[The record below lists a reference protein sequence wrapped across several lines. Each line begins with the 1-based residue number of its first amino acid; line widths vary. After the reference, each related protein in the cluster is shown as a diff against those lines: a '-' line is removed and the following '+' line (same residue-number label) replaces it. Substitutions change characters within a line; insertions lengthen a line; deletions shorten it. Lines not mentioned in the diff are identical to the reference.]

1 MSSWHLPIL
10 TQTSIQTMTF
20 KKVCTCH
27 VCLMLLAVMA
37 ETLCFPLICLCVAAM
52 GVMPLERWDEGEEVA
67 GET

>member
-1 MSSWHLPIL
+1 
-10 TQTSIQTMTF
+10 
-20 KKVCTCH
+20 
-27 VCLMLLAVMA
+27 MA